1 MARNRTITL
10 TGNETKEIYIED
22 FYDSCVLRSIETS
35 GTGSL
40 SVEWQD
46 ALGNW
51 HPFKGG
57 TVNTAQTEA
66 VSCRIH
72 GNVINNVRVTST
84 GFQGGDTITVTLFFS
99 SELISSID
107 QYTTSG
113 GNTGRVKTDSQPS
126 SFEENY
132 QFRIF
137 HRFIGVPNGTQMIF
151 KFAVTNPVNIQ
162 DRKIN
167 LWSGG
172 REYLVVPVIGAGIQ
186 EAEAALTTPVQV
198 RTVNN
203 NLRDSGLPSHPVS
216 GVTVTYGTGVGLIAI
231 ADDDQFP
238 NGDAVLSD
246 ASGNKG
252 NSNLLESPNLSGVGE
267 NQSFYLVFSGI
278 NGNDGTSGH
287 FLVQW
292 EERF

>member
-1 MARNRTITL
+1 MALIPNAFA
-10 TGNETKEIYIED
+10 D
-22 FYDSCVLRSIETS
+22 FLLS
-35 GTGSL
+35 GQRKS
-40 SVEWQD
+40 
-46 ALGNW
+46 
-51 HPFKGG
+51 
-57 TVNTAQTEA
+57 TARLK
-66 VSCRIH
+66 V
-72 GNVINNVRVTST
+72 
-84 GFQGGDTITVTLFFS
+84 
-99 SELISSID
+99 
-107 QYTTSG
+107 
-113 GNTGRVKTDSQPS
+113 DSQQT
-126 SFEENY
+126 SFEANE

-137 HRFIGVPNGTQMIF
+137 HRFIGVPNNTQMVF

-172 REYLVVPVIGAGIQ
+172 REYLVIPDDGSYGAVD
-186 EAEAALTTPVQV
+186 ASLTTPIQV

-216 GVTVTYGTGVGLIAI
+216 GVTVSYGTGNSLFGI
-231 ADDDQFP
+231 ADTDQFP

-252 NSNLLESPNLSGVGE
+252 NSNLLESPSLSGVGA
-267 NQSFYLVFSGI
+267 NQAFYLVFLGI
-278 NGNDGTSGH
+278 NGNSGTSGH